1 MFRQKR
7 KKMQRR
13 EGSSQYER
21 RLNIIISLIF
31 LFGGLII
38 LRLFVL
44 QIIDHSFYSALASGQ
59 HEVFTKLFPVRGEVF
74 VQDYMAF
81 DSIYKGELNNGYVPE
96 MPIFPYA
103 LNKEFNLVY
112 AVPKE
117 IENPEQTAEKI
128 SELLFEPREQ
138 KEDEEDIAYEAN
150 MVLAK
155 DNYKQEL
162 VELFSKESDPYEP
175 IKHKVE
181 DEIVDKIREFN
192 LKGIYW
198 TDETFRLYPEDDI
211 SAHVMGF
218 VGFEDHTKKGKYGIE
233 GYWEQEL
240 AGLQGEMEV
249 ERDAFGRWITLTE
262 KKVKQAQD
270 GADIILTID
279 RNIQFFACNQLYK
292 DALRHGAD
300 AGSVIIMEV
309 DTGKILAMCSYPEF
323 DPNNYEKVKNIS
335 DFNNRAIF
343 NQYEPGS
350 IFKPITMAAAID
362 SGKVE
367 PSTTYEDTGE
377 VKIDK
382 YTIKNSD
389 EQAHGICTMTDVLE
403 LSLNTGAIFAM
414 RQAGPQIFK
423 KYIKDFG
430 FGALT
435 GIKLETEVSGNISSL
450 EKSNEVYFATASYGQ
465 GITATPLQMV
475 AAFNAIANKGKLMKP
490 YIVEEVIDYNG
501 EVEKYKPKEVGQV
514 ISEHTANLLSGML
527 VAVVKSGHAY
537 KAGVDGYYVAGK
549 TGTAQVADPETG
561 KYFENVTIHSFVGFA
576 PVDNP
581 RFTMIVRLDHPRSVP
596 YAADS
601 AAPLFGEIAKFLL
614 TYFAV
619 PTEY

>member
-1 MFRQKR
+1 MFGRKR
-7 KKMQRR
+7 KKIQRGR
-13 EGSSQYER
+13 ESSQCER

-31 LFGGLII
+31 LFGGLVI

-74 VQDYMAF
+74 VQDYMGF

-103 LNKEFNLVY
+103 LNKEFNLIY

-117 IENPEQTAEKI
+117 IEDPRGAAEKL

-138 KEDEEDIAYEAN
+138 KEDEEDITYDAN

-155 DNYKQEL
+155 DMYKEEL
-162 VELFSKESDPYEP
+162 TQIFLKENDPYEP
-175 IKHKVE
+175 VKHKVE
-181 DEIVDKIREFN
+181 DEIVNKIKEYN

-198 TDETFRLYPEDDI
+198 TNETFRLYPEDDI
-211 SAHVMGF
+211 SGHVVGF
-218 VGFEDHTKKGKYGIE
+218 VGFEGNTKKGKYGIE

-240 AGLQGEMEV
+240 AGIQGEMEV

-262 KKVKQAQD
+262 KKVQQAQD
-270 GADIILTID
+270 GSDIILTID
-279 RNIQFFACNQLYK
+279 RNIQFFACNQLYI
-292 DALRHGAD
+292 DALKHGAD
-300 AGSVIIMEV
+300 AGSVIVMDV
-309 DTGKILAMCSYPEF
+309 PTGKILAMCSYPEF
-323 DPNNYEKVKNIS
+323 DPNKYEKVKNIS
-335 DFNNRAIF
+335 DYNNQAIF
-343 NQYEPGS
+343 SQYEPGS
-350 IFKPITMAAAID
+350 VFKAITMAAALD

-367 PSTTYEDTGE
+367 PNTTFEDTGE

-389 EQAHGICTMTDVLE
+389 EKAHGICSMTNILE

-414 RQAGPQIFK
+414 RQAGPQVFK
-423 KYIKDFG
+423 KYVKDFG

-435 GIKLETEVSGNISSL
+435 GIKLETEVPGNISSL
-450 EKSNEVYFATASYGQ
+450 DKSNEVYFATASYGQ
-465 GITATPLQMV
+465 GITVTPLQMV

-490 YIVEEVIDYNG
+490 YIVEEIVNYEG
-501 EVEKYKPKEVGQV
+501 EDEKFKPKEVGQV

-527 VAVVKSGHAY
+527 VAVVKNGY
-537 KAGVDGYYVAGK
+537 GKRAGVDGYYVAGK
-549 TGTAQVADPETG
+549 TGTAQVADPESG
-561 KYFENVTIHSFVGFA
+561 KYYEDVTIHSFVGFA

-581 RFTMIVRLDHPRSVP
+581 RFTMIVRLDNPK
-596 YAADS
+596 S
-601 AAPLFGEIAKFLL
+601 APFAESTATPLFGEIAKFIL
-614 TYFAV
+614 TYFSV